1 MALTLGL
8 RRSILQA
15 RTKLPCSNA
24 YVRKYATIRP
34 VTLVGKPP
42 GPPDSTKSTLGS
54 GAPAAL
60 DSLVLSQLRSKPG
73 PSLSSLVQEYDANE
87 GHVIQHTLPYESR
100 PGNDRRVVFDQRDS
114 SAVVMVAHAIQH
126 EDHHKLAVCSGFA
139 LNVPSSQGGENRS
152 VIVTCAHT
160 VEEVIR
166 FPNLLAFRVHQSHLR
181 IDAQLLSILCLV
193 ITGRFTP

>member
-15 RTKLPCSNA
+15 RTKPPCSDA
-24 YVRKYATIRP
+24 FARKYATIRP

-42 GPPDSTKSTLGS
+42 GPPDCTNSTV

-73 PSLSSLVQEYDANE
+73 PSLFSLIQEYDANE

-114 SAVVMVAHAIQH
+114 SAVVMIAHAIQH
-126 EDHHKLAVCSGFA
+126 EDQHKVAVCSGFA

-193 ITGRFTP
+193 ITGRFTS